1 METGKLYIC
10 GTPIGNL
17 DDVSIRLLKTL
28 RKVDLIACE
37 DTRITIKL
45 LNRFKIKT
53 RMISYHEHSK
63 REKEDY
69 LIAQLLQG
77 QNIALVSDAGMPTI
91 SDPGEELIRRA
102 LQTGIQL
109 EVIPGPSAL
118 IAALALSGMDTSAF
132 TFAGFLPQRRL
143 RRREELEQLQSEQ
156 KTIILYEAPHRLR
169 ECLLDI
175 VEIMGAERKL
185 AIARELT
192 KKHEEVRR
200 GTAGELLHHF
210 SSSPPRGEICLLIA
224 PAEDKA
230 AETNWELIIAE
241 TEELINLG
249 MDKKEAFKIKAKDY
263 GIKKNELYKY
273 FVEKKRPG
281 TQD

>member
-102 LQTGIQL
+102 LQTGIPL

-118 IAALALSGMDTSAF
+118 TAALALSGMDTSAF
-132 TFAGFLPQRRL
+132 TFAGFLPHRRS
-143 RRREELEQLQSEQ
+143 RRRGELEQLQSEQ

-224 PAEDKA
+224 PSEDKA